1 MDEEKP
7 IILTAQGSFSAGGK
21 TLKAEGTYDPS
32 HALDPAGQTKH
43 VDHAYVFIRR
53 RRMRGRTLSCSSM
66 EPGRAEPHGRR
77 RLTGAKDSRRY
88 SSVRDTRYS

>member
-43 VDHAYVFIRR
+43 VDHAYVF
-53 RRMRGRTLSCSSM
+53 GGL
-66 EPGRAEPHGRR
+66 
-77 RLTGAKDSRRY
+77 Y
-88 SSVRDTRYS
+88 N